1 MKNNNKIAIVSV
13 SLGVGGAER
22 FAGLLSYM
30 LHDLGYEVH
39 NIIIMDY
46 VDYDFKG
53 VLINLGKLFAN
64 EKGILKSVKKGKYIA
79 QYLAEN
85 DIKMIVDNRSRP
97 TITRELL
104 TKWIYGNRK
113 VYYFFHSSN
122 LEMYLTKSVFWANYI
137 FGNAT
142 KLICVSNEIEERLKN
157 NYQFTN
163 TKTIYNPIVFPES
176 IAEKPKVIPDNYI
189 LFFGRLEEDIKNFS
203 LLLSA
208 FKQAKVYENGIKLL
222 IIGDGSS
229 KDFILAK
236 IKVLGLENYVQ
247 VLPFQKDILPYIQH
261 AKCTILTSHYEGF
274 PMSIIESLAAGTP
287 VISVDCETGPKEII
301 QNNFNGLLVLNHDD
315 IALSE
320 AIKSMIEN
328 EKLYQNCKNNAQKSV
343 EHLSLTTIAQQWKQ
357 LLSER

>member
-53 VLINLGKLFAN
+53 VLVNLGKLFAN

-163 TKTIYNPIVFPES
+163 TKTIYNPVIFPES

-189 LFFGRLEEDIKNFS
+189 LFFGRLEEEIKNFS

-208 FKQAKVYENGIKLL
+208 YKQTKIYENGIKLL

-274 PMSIIESLAAGTP
+274 PMSIIESLAAGSP

-328 EKLYQNCKNNAQKSV
+328 EKLYQICKNNAQKSV